1 MFALVDCNS
10 FYASCETVFRPE
22 LRGKPVV
29 VLSNNDG
36 CVVARSA
43 EVKALG
49 LPMGQPFFKIKHLV
63 EKHQIA
69 VFSSNYAL
77 YADMSQ
83 RVIDT
88 LRTFTPKMEVY
99 SIDESFLDLRGLPDT
114 ETVAGRLALGTKIR
128 DTVKRWTGIPVSVGI
143 AETKTLAKVANKLAK
158 KGESAVSQ
166 FRRAGVC
173 DLSDPSIDFD
183 AVLDGVEVG
192 DVWGIGP
199 AITENLIKNDIKT
212 ARQLRDVDAE
222 RLRKRYGVTVV
233 RTIRELRGESCAEL
247 VCEPAARKGITV
259 SRSFGKLATRLA
271 DLREAVAMFAS
282 IAGEKLRHD
291 GMCANLLTVY
301 IRTNPF
307 RDDDPQYGNAR
318 VVRLPVAT
326 DITPE
331 LISYATRALET
342 IYRPG
347 YLYKKAGVLLG
358 GICERGSVQP
368 DLFDTV
374 DREKQGTLMRLIDT
388 VNRRMGSETLGYAAA
403 GIDRGWS
410 MRREMRSPC
419 YTTSWDELPLVGDA
433 ARRR

>member
-166 FRRAGVC
+166 FRRAG
-173 DLSDPSIDFD
+173 D
-183 AVLDGVEVG
+183 
-192 DVWGIGP
+192 
-199 AITENLIKNDIKT
+199 
-212 ARQLRDVDAE
+212 
-222 RLRKRYGVTVV
+222 RKSVV
-233 RTIRELRGESCAEL
+233 
-247 VCEPAARKGITV
+247 
-259 SRSFGKLATRLA
+259 
-271 DLREAVAMFAS
+271 
-282 IAGEKLRHD
+282 
-291 GMCANLLTVY
+291 
-301 IRTNPF
+301 
-307 RDDDPQYGNAR
+307 
-318 VVRLPVAT
+318 
-326 DITPE
+326 
-331 LISYATRALET
+331 
-342 IYRPG
+342 
-347 YLYKKAGVLLG
+347 
-358 GICERGSVQP
+358 
-368 DLFDTV
+368 
-374 DREKQGTLMRLIDT
+374 
-388 VNRRMGSETLGYAAA
+388 
-403 GIDRGWS
+403 
-410 MRREMRSPC
+410 
-419 YTTSWDELPLVGDA
+419 
-433 ARRR
+433 